1 MTIDNKEAT
10 DKNEFTSGYTV
21 MVYSLKSQV
30 LSRANYLFQF
40 LYPVALAAAIF
51 SMQQTAI
58 PFEQNPRSFLLTIFI
73 LMIVVYVTN
82 LFGKHAVPSLLKGIG
97 WLVNQREGVSC
108 KVVSVDQ
115 IGDVG
120 DPMKGVVQDGTV
132 ADEENI
138 KPKMRE
144 KIRTWTSWIS
154 GTTIG

>member
-1 MTIDNKEAT
+1 LTIDNKEAA
-10 DKNEFTSGYTV
+10 DKNEFTSGFTV

-58 PFEQNPRSFLLTIFI
+58 PFEQSPRSFLLTIFI
-73 LMIVVYVTN
+73 LMIMVYVTN
-82 LFGKHAVPSLLKGIG
+82 LFGKHAVPSLRKGVG
-97 WLVNQREGVSC
+97 WWVAQGEGVAC
-108 KVVSVDQ
+108 KDVSEDQ
-115 IGDVG
+115 IGEVG
-120 DPMKGVVQDGTV
+120 EPMKGVVQDGNV

-154 GTTIG
+154 ETTIG